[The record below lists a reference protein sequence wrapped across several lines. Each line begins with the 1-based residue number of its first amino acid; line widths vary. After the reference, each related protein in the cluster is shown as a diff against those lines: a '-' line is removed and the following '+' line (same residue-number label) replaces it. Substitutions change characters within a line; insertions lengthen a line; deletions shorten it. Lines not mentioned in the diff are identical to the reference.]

1 MPMEPL
7 TKRKHLMHFGIKR
20 RRRRR
25 KKTQDC
31 CAVTILFQ
39 TIVGQHFSP
48 KSPKIDFSSQTF
60 LFFYIIFLKTLKT
73 ADYCKHGTFY
83 QLFLRCF
90 AALNFKMS

>member
-1 MPMEPL
+1 MPMEPF
-7 TKRKHLMHFGIKR
+7 TKRKHLMHFGIK

-60 LFFYIIFLKTLKT
+60 FFYLFFLKTLKT

-83 QLFLRCF
+83 QLFLRCV

>member
-1 MPMEPL
+1 MPMEPF
-7 TKRKHLMHFGIKR
+7 TKRKHLMHFGIK

-60 LFFYIIFLKTLKT
+60 FFFFLKTLKT

-83 QLFLRCF
+83 QLFLRCV